1 MPGLVQINV
10 SANWGSHGRIAECI
24 GNEVLAHGWSS
35 CIAYGRGMNPSRSG
49 LIRVGNGMDVYLHVA
64 ETRLLDN
71 HGLAS
76 RSATRRLIHT
86 LEEMSPDIIHLHN
99 IHGYYLNYRLLF
111 QYLAKIH
118 KPVVWTFH
126 DSWPVTGHCAFPDVA
141 RCERWKGH
149 CTSPCPLKADYPCSW
164 LWDGSGR
171 NFEIKKQAFNQVE
184 DLHIVTVSRW
194 LESQVRESF
203 LKDCDIRCI
212 YNGVDTSAFRPCL
225 DTRGLWEK
233 HGIRPGEKVVL
244 GVASVWES
252 RKGLGDF
259 YRLREVLPA
268 HYRILLIGLDAK
280 QAKDLPAGIDGVG
293 RTESL
298 GELAAYYNMA
308 DVYVNPSVAE
318 SFGMTTAES
327 LSCGTPAVVY
337 DVTAC
342 PEVVDD
348 KTGRVIKL
356 GDTCAM
362 ASAVQGICEGP
373 DKESI
378 GAACRKRAEELF
390 DARERYR
397 EYFDL
402 YNSLLGRR

>member
-1 MPGLVQINV
+1 MPKLVQINV

-49 LIRVGNGMDVYLHVA
+49 LIKVGNGMDIYLHVA
-64 ETRLLDN
+64 ETRLFDH

-76 RSATRRLIHT
+76 RGATRRLIQT

-141 RCERWKGH
+141 RCERWKDR
-149 CTSPCPLKADYPCSW
+149 CTSPCPLKAEYPCSW

-203 LKDCDIRCI
+203 LKSHDIRCI
-212 YNGVDTSAFRPCL
+212 YNGVDTSAFRPGL
-225 DTRGLWEK
+225 DTRMLREK
-233 HGIRPGEKVVL
+233 HGIKPGEKVVL
-244 GVASVWES
+244 GVASVWEN
-252 RKGLGDF
+252 RKGLGDI
-259 YRLREVLPA
+259 YRLREMLPA
-268 HYRILLIGLDAK
+268 DYRILLIGLDAK
-280 QAKDLPAGIDGVG
+280 QARDLPAGIDVAA
-293 RTESL
+293 RTESQ
-298 GELAAYYNMA
+298 GELAAYYNLA

-318 SFGMTTAES
+318 SFGMTTAEA

-348 KTGRVIKL
+348 KTGTVIKK
-356 GDTCAM
+356 GDTSAM
-362 ASAVQGICEGP
+362 ASAVQGICEAP

-378 GAACRKRAEELF
+378 GDACGKRAVELF

>member
-24 GNEVLAHGWSS
+24 GNEVMAHGWSS
-35 CIAYGRGMNPSRSG
+35 CIAYGRGMTPSQSG
-49 LIRVGNGMDVYLHVA
+49 LVRVGNGMDVYMHVA
-64 ETRLLDN
+64 ETRLFDR

-76 RSATRRLIHT
+76 QGATRRLIRA

-111 QYLAKIH
+111 RYLGTIH

-126 DSWPVTGHCAFPDVA
+126 DSWPITGHCAFPNVA
-141 RCERWKGH
+141 PCERWKDH

-164 LWDGSGR
+164 LWDGSRR
-171 NFEIKKQAFNQVE
+171 NFEIKEQAFNQVE

-203 LKDCDIRCI
+203 LGNHDIRCI
-212 YNGVDTSAFRPCL
+212 YNGVDTSVFRPGL
-225 DTRGLWEK
+225 DTGVLREK
-233 HGIRPGEKVVL
+233 HGIKSGEKVIL
-244 GVASVWES
+244 GVASVWER
-252 RKGLGDF
+252 RKGLSDF
-259 YRLREVLPA
+259 YRLREHLPGD
-268 HYRILLIGLDAK
+268 YRILLIGLDAK
-280 QAKDLPAGIDGVG
+280 QAKRLPVGIEAVG
-293 RTESL
+293 RTDSQE
-298 GELAAYYNMA
+298 ELAAYYNLA
-308 DVYVNPSVAE
+308 DVYVNTSAAE
-318 SFGMTTAES
+318 TFGMTTAEA
-327 LSCGTPAVVY
+327 LSCGTASVVY

-342 PEVVDD
+342 PEVVDER
-348 KTGRVIKL
+348 TGRVIDW
-356 GDTCAM
+356 GDTL
-362 ASAVQGICEGP
+362 AVAGAVREICESA
-373 DKESI
+373 DKDII
-378 GAACRKRAEELF
+378 GDACRRRAVELF